1 MLKYVPSMLCLC
13 FCLIGGIVPV
23 CGQATKEQDA
33 RRAIEDALG
42 FSKVGVDIV
51 KLFLSQA
58 GTAPNVLDLRSRL
71 QSSGDMKNL
80 SVGILFLVEDEDLQ
94 ITYLGKGLDV
104 TRLKRILEQ
113 NETDQ
118 GSTFVRIQDVTSI
131 SVERSSGDKIIGCF
145 SWSIPEILKGTCH
158 FILGSHGLEYLGI
171 PRKKSTHIYD
181 GFTIF
186 SEYGDF
192 FASHESIR
200 TVYFVAL
207 KALGKNSE
215 GLPLH
220 EQQRDLTTLL
230 NSMKLENPSIFGIA
244 EEGSETSVIY
254 SPYKQDQEKL
264 VSEFE
269 ISDQW
274 SIVLAGRA
282 ISTPLNSL
290 GVEIKKQLRGHRG
303 QVFTFHK
310 PDGDRSE

>member
-1 MLKYVPSMLCLC
+1 MILRYVLSMLCLC
-13 FCLIGGIVPV
+13 SCFIGGTVPA
-23 CGQATKEQDA
+23 CGQAIKEQDA
-33 RRAIEDALG
+33 RRAIEGALG

-51 KLFLSQA
+51 DKIFLSQK
-58 GTAPNVLDLRSRL
+58 GTSPDVLDLRSRL

-158 FILGSHGLEYLGI
+158 FILGSHGVEYLGI
-171 PRKKSTHIYD
+171 PRKTSTHIYD

-269 ISDQW
+269 MSDQW
-274 SIVLAGRA
+274 SIMLAGRA

-290 GVEIKKQLRGHRG
+290 RVEIKKQLKQLKHEGGIGVIH
-303 QVFTFHK
+303 
-310 PDGDRSE
+310 